1 MYFQADQ
8 ICYAVLCVFSY
19 VAAGMEKGEQK
30 EKQLQEKKIL
40 EKQQQLAQ
48 QQRKQT

>member
-1 MYFQADQ
+1 LYFQADQ

-19 VAAGMEKGEQK
+19 VAAGMEKGEQQ
-30 EKQLQEKKIL
+30 EKRLQEKQIL
-40 EKQQQLAQ
+40 EKQQLAQ